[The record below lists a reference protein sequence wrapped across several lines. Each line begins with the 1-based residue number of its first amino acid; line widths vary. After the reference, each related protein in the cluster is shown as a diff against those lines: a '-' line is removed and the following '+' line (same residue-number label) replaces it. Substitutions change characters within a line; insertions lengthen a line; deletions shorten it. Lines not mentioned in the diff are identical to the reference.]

1 MGSLQIWS
9 KGVTAITML
18 LSDLWSWLLAAIS
31 TNTSSISMSKN
42 STILTTTTTSRP
54 LMIAVEGNIASG
66 KSTFLGLLAER
77 SEVAVFPEPVDRWT
91 DVGGQ
96 NLFRSMMEDGQRWMA
111 AFQLF
116 SSLTRTEMAYKAAEA
131 QAPISI
137 MERSLFSERY
147 CFVQMMAEM
156 GSLTKGEFSILD
168 RWFKMLTGRG
178 DPSLAID
185 LIVYVETDP
194 AVLMRRIRM
203 RGREGEEN
211 MNREFLDQVHQR
223 HQAWLDEGAFPLP
236 APVVRIN
243 GNGDL
248 ADFKKEV
255 DKFAADLPR
264 LLQWRQNKV

>member
-1 MGSLQIWS
+1 
-9 KGVTAITML
+9 ML
-18 LSDLWSWLLAAIS
+18 LSDLWSWLLTAIS
-31 TNTSSISMSKN
+31 SSTSTSNTSSISSVSMPKN
-42 STILTTTTTSRP
+42 STILSTTTTTSRP

-91 DVGGQ
+91 NVGGQ

-116 SSLTRTEMAYKAAEA
+116 SSLTRAEMAYKAAEA
-131 QAPISI
+131 RAPISI

-147 CFVQMMAEM
+147 CFVQMMAET

-223 HQAWLDEGAFPLP
+223 Q
-236 APVVRIN
+236 
-243 GNGDL
+243 
-248 ADFKKEV
+248 
-255 DKFAADLPR
+255 
-264 LLQWRQNKV
+264 

>member
-31 TNTSSISMSKN
+31 SSTNTSTLSMSKN
-42 STILTTTTTSRP
+42 STILSTTSRP

-66 KSTFLGLLAER
+66 KSTFLSLLAER
-77 SEVAVFPEPVDRWT
+77 SEVAIFPEPVDRWT
-91 DVGGQ
+91 NVGGQ
-96 NLFRSMMEDGQRWMA
+96 NLFRSMMEDGKRWMA

-131 QAPISI
+131 RAPISI

-147 CFVQMMAEM
+147 CFVQMMAET

-211 MNREFLDQVHQR
+211 MNRDFLDQVHQR

-248 ADFKKEV
+248 AHFKKEV

-264 LLQWRQNKV
+264 LLQWRQNKL

>member
-18 LSDLWSWLLAAIS
+18 LSDLWSWLLTAISSS
-31 TNTSSISMSKN
+31 TNTSSISSISMSKN
-42 STILTTTTTSRP
+42 STILSTTSTISRP

-77 SEVAVFPEPVDRWT
+77 SEVAISPEPVDRWT
-91 DVGGQ
+91 NVGGQ
-96 NLFRSMMEDGQRWMA
+96 NLFRSMMEDGKRWMA
-111 AFQLF
+111 AFQL
-116 SSLTRTEMAYKAAEA
+116 
-131 QAPISI
+131 
-137 MERSLFSERY
+137 
-147 CFVQMMAEM
+147 
-156 GSLTKGEFSILD
+156 FSILD

-178 DPSLAID
+178 DTSLAID

-248 ADFKKEV
+248 AHFKKEV

-264 LLQWRQNKV
+264 LLQWRQNKL

>member
-1 MGSLQIWS
+1 MAVRSQSSDLVE
-9 KGVTAITML
+9 GVTSTIML

-31 TNTSSISMSKN
+31 SSTNTSSISSISMSKN
-42 STILTTTTTSRP
+42 STILSTATTTSRP

-66 KSTFLGLLAER
+66 KSTFLDLLAER
-77 SEVAVFPEPVDRWT
+77 PEVAVFPEPVDRWT
-91 DVGGQ
+91 NVGGQ
-96 NLFRSMMEDGQRWMA
+96 NLFRSMMENGKRWMA

-131 QAPISI
+131 GARISI

-147 CFVQMMAEM
+147 CFVQMMAET

-194 AVLMRRIRM
+194 AV
-203 RGREGEEN
+203 
-211 MNREFLDQVHQR
+211 
-223 HQAWLDEGAFPLP
+223 
-236 APVVRIN
+236 
-243 GNGDL
+243 
-248 ADFKKEV
+248 
-255 DKFAADLPR
+255 
-264 LLQWRQNKV
+264 